1 VFCVDL
7 RKKKATTS
15 LYSTNCLV
23 FITGRESVYC
33 GVRTE
38 SLNEIHVKFSHNR
51 TCRTVGRRASS
62 EVQFHLPG
70 GVLSDSQFAFES
82 AKAYMGDLVLS
93 SR

>member
-7 RKKKATTS
+7 RKKGTTS
-15 LYSTNCLV
+15 LSSTNCLV
-23 FITGRESVYC
+23 FITERESVYC
-33 GVRTE
+33 GVRAE
-38 SLNEIHVKFSHNR
+38 SLNKIQVTFSHNM

-70 GVLSDSQFAFES
+70 GILSDSQFAFES